1 MQQQEEEE
9 VKGEREREGSKWL
22 GGREEKKDRMRARR
36 SGGRDDRISQHES
49 KGDRNPRS
57 MVEWIYATLE
67 RERERENKRRDPRR
81 SFA

>member
-1 MQQQEEEE
+1 M
-9 VKGEREREGSKWL
+9 

-67 RERERENKRRDPRR
+67 ERENKRRDPRR